1 MITGVLVCV
10 KPDDYRLHDNITYPA
25 CLIEM
30 CCHNILFTCDQP
42 SWSRIMVLVK
52 HETKEFRDVC
62 KHCRRRRRLR
72 PHWKSLCAPYRLLH
86 IPQLLHLPVTIKESS
101 AMSEQD
107 FMPIQNFDYL
117 EFYVGNAKQ
126 AAYYFDHAWGFT
138 PIAYAGLETGARD
151 RSSYAL
157 EQGNV
162 RFVVTS
168 ALGPEGE
175 IPEHV
180 KLHGDGVKNIA
191 LRVDDAER
199 SYREATKRGAQGVLE
214 PTLTKDD
221 FGLVKISSIAIYGD
235 TVLSFVERQDYKG
248 AFLPGYRA
256 LDTNVPR
263 RARPAG
269 LAAID
274 HVVGN
279 VELGKMNEW
288 VEFYERVLGFTQLI
302 HFDDRAISTEYSALM
317 SKVMQN
323 GSGRIK
329 FPINEP
335 AQGRR
340 KSQIEEFLDFYRGPG
355 VQHIAL
361 NTDDIITTVRG
372 LEERGV
378 EFLKTPQ
385 NYYETVLDRV
395 GHIAEDINQL
405 AELGILVDHDD
416 EGYLLQIF
424 SKPVVNR
431 PTVFFEVI
439 ERKGARGFGEGNFKA
454 LFEALERE
462 QELRGNL

>member
-1 MITGVLVCV
+1 
-10 KPDDYRLHDNITYPA
+10 
-25 CLIEM
+25 
-30 CCHNILFTCDQP
+30 
-42 SWSRIMVLVK
+42 
-52 HETKEFRDVC
+52 
-62 KHCRRRRRLR
+62 
-72 PHWKSLCAPYRLLH
+72 
-86 IPQLLHLPVTIKESS
+86 
-101 AMSEQD
+101 MSEQD

-117 EFYVGNAKQ
+117 ELYVGNAKQ
-126 AAYYFDHAWGFT
+126 AAYFFNHAWGFT
-138 PIAYAGLETGARD
+138 SIAYAGLETGVRD
-151 RSSYAL
+151 RSSYVL

-162 RFVVTS
+162 RLVVTS
-168 ALGPEGE
+168 PIGPEGE
-175 IPEHV
+175 IAEHV
-180 KLHGDGVKNIA
+180 KLHGDGVKRIA
-191 LRVDDAER
+191 LRVDDTER
-199 SYREATKRGAQGVLE
+199 AYREATKRGARGLE
-214 PTLTKDD
+214 APTAYKDD
-221 FGLVKISSIAIYGD
+221 HGIAKTATIAIYGD
-235 TVLSFVERQDYKG
+235 TVLTFVERQDYKG
-248 AFLPGYRA
+248 AFLPGYHE
-256 LDTNVPR
+256 LVTNVPR

-288 VEFYERVLGFTQLI
+288 VAFYERVLGFTQLV

-340 KSQIEEFLDFYRGPG
+340 KSQIDEYLDFYRGPG

-361 NTDDIITTVRG
+361 NTSDIITTVRE

-378 EFLKTPQ
+378 EFLKTPS

-395 GHIAEDINQL
+395 GPIAEDITQL

-424 SKPVVNR
+424 SKPIVNR

>member
-1 MITGVLVCV
+1 
-10 KPDDYRLHDNITYPA
+10 
-25 CLIEM
+25 
-30 CCHNILFTCDQP
+30 
-42 SWSRIMVLVK
+42 
-52 HETKEFRDVC
+52 
-62 KHCRRRRRLR
+62 
-72 PHWKSLCAPYRLLH
+72 
-86 IPQLLHLPVTIKESS
+86 
-101 AMSEQD
+101 MSEQD

-126 AAYYFDHAWGFT
+126 SAYYFSNAWGFT
-138 PIAYAGLETGARD
+138 PIAYAGLETGLRD
-151 RSSYAL
+151 RSSYVL

-162 RFVVTS
+162 RLVVTS
-168 ALGPEGE
+168 PLGPDGE
-175 IPEHV
+175 MAEHV
-180 KLHGDGVKNIA
+180 KLHGDGVKVIA

-199 SYREATKRGAQGVLE
+199 AYREATRRGARGVWE
-214 PTLTKDD
+214 PAVRKDD
-221 FGLVKISSIAIYGD
+221 YGMVKTSAIAVYGD
-235 TVLSFVERQDYKG
+235 TILPFIERQDYKG
-248 AFLPGYRA
+248 VFMPGYQA
-256 LDTNVPR
+256 LDTSVPR

-288 VEFYERVLGFTQLI
+288 VACYERVLGFAQL
-302 HFDDRAISTEYSALM
+302 

-329 FPINEP
+329 CPINEP

-340 KSQIEEFLDFYRGPG
+340 KSQIEEYLDFYRGPG

-361 NTDDIITTVRG
+361 NTSDIVSTVRD
-372 LEERGV
+372 LQERGV
-378 EFLKTPQ
+378 DFLRTPTS
-385 NYYETVLDRV
+385 YYDTVLDRV
-395 GHIAEDINQL
+395 GSIAENVKDL

-424 SKPVVNR
+424 SKPIVNR

-454 LFEALERE
+454 LFEALEHE

>member
-1 MITGVLVCV
+1 
-10 KPDDYRLHDNITYPA
+10 
-25 CLIEM
+25 
-30 CCHNILFTCDQP
+30 
-42 SWSRIMVLVK
+42 
-52 HETKEFRDVC
+52 
-62 KHCRRRRRLR
+62 
-72 PHWKSLCAPYRLLH
+72 
-86 IPQLLHLPVTIKESS
+86 
-101 AMSEQD
+101 MSEQD
-107 FMPIQNFDYL
+107 FMPIQNFDHL

-126 AAYYFDHAWGFT
+126 SAYYFSHAWGFV
-138 PIAYAGLETGARD
+138 PIAYAGLETGVRD
-151 RSSYAL
+151 HSSYVL

-162 RFVVTS
+162 RLVVTS
-168 ALGPEGE
+168 PLGPEGP
-175 IPEHV
+175 IADHV
-180 KLHGDGVKNIA
+180 RLHGDGVKVVA

-199 SYREATKRGAQGVLE
+199 AYREATLRGACGVME
-214 PTLTKDD
+214 PTTLTDAT
-221 FGLVKISSIAIYGD
+221 GQVKLSSIAIYGE
-235 TVLSFVERQDYKG
+235 TIHTFVERKNYTG
-248 AFLPGYRA
+248 PFLPGYRA
-256 LDTNVPR
+256 IETGEAR

-288 VEFYERVLGFTQLI
+288 VAFYERVMGFTQLV

-340 KSQIEEFLDFYRGPG
+340 KSQIEEYLDFYRGPG
-355 VQHIAL
+355 VQHVAL
-361 NTDDIITTVRG
+361 ITDDIITTVRS
-372 LEERGV
+372 LMERGV
-378 EFLKTPQ
+378 DFLATPHT
-385 NYYETVLDRV
+385 YYEDVLERV
-395 GHIAEDINQL
+395 GKIDEDIEQL
-405 AELGILVDHDD
+405 AELGILLDHDD

-424 SKPVVNR
+424 SKPIVNR

-462 QELRGNL
+462 QALRGNL

>member
-1 MITGVLVCV
+1 MFVSTVGEGCLHTASLRAVLVA
-10 KPDDYRLHDNITYPA
+10 DHFPA
-25 CLIEM
+25 
-30 CCHNILFTCDQP
+30 
-42 SWSRIMVLVK
+42 
-52 HETKEFRDVC
+52 
-62 KHCRRRRRLR
+62 
-72 PHWKSLCAPYRLLH
+72 
-86 IPQLLHLPVTIKESS
+86 PVPFICKESKQ
-101 AMSEQD
+101 MSEHD

-117 EFYVGNAKQ
+117 EFYVGDAKH
-126 AAYYFDHAWGFT
+126 AAYYLSHAWGFT
-138 PIAYAGLETGARD
+138 PIAYAGLETGVRD
-151 RSSYAL
+151 RSSYVL

-162 RFVVTS
+162 RLAVTS
-168 ALGPEGE
+168 ALGPEGD
-175 IPEHV
+175 IAEHV
-180 KLHGDGVKNIA
+180 KLHGDGVKSIA

-199 SYREATKRGAQGVLE
+199 AYREATSREAHGVQE
-214 PTLTKDD
+214 PRVRKDD
-221 FGLVKISSIAIYGD
+221 YGTVKISAIAIYGD
-235 TVLSFVERQDYKG
+235 TILPFVERQDYKG
-248 AFLPGYRA
+248 VFMPGFQP
-256 LDTNVPR
+256 LSTNVPR

-288 VEFYERVLGFTQLI
+288 VAFYERVLGFTQLV

-335 AQGRR
+335 APGRR
-340 KSQIEEFLDFYRGPG
+340 KSQIEEYLDFYRGPG
-355 VQHIAL
+355 VQHIAF
-361 NTDDIITTVRG
+361 NTTDIITTVRG
-372 LEERGV
+372 LQERGV
-378 EFLKTPQ
+378 DFLKTPEV
-385 NYYETVLDRV
+385 YYDDLLDRV
-395 GHIAEDINQL
+395 GNIAENVQQL

-424 SKPVVNR
+424 SKPIVNR